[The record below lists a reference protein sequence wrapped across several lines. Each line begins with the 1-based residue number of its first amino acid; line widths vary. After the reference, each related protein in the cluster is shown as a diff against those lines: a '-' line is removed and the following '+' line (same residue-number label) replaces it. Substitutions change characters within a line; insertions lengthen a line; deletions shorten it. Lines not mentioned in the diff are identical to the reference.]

1 MEKWQQIST
10 KIYKHLR
17 NKKCNKKVHNIY
29 VALFRKRFVFNKR
42 KFCDR
47 EGTNFIFRLYKESKT
62 RRKGIFYQF
71 YFASHCAFRCTVLCN
86 VVNLVVQFYLIVWED
101 KFLLGIYS
109 KVHFEGHTR
118 IPVGSWTLDA
128 GLWTLDSGRQ
138 TLDAKFWMLD
148 TVVDCFRTESEQS
161 FWFCL
166 IRLLKTLWVRIMR
179 I

>member
-47 EGTNFIFRLYKESKT
+47 EGTNFIFRFYKESKT

-109 KVHFEGHTR
+109 KVHFEGHTG
-118 IPVGSWTLDA
+118 IPGLQAQVLEVGPWTLGSGRWTPDA
-128 GLWTLDSGRQ
+128 RLWTLNFGCW
-138 TLDAKFWMLD
+138 TLSL
-148 TVVDCFRTESEQS
+148 TVSEQNQNRVS
-161 FWFCL
+161 DSA
-166 IRLLKTLWVRIMR
+166 
-179 I
+179 